1 MMGDRFVSL
10 HLRFAHNSFRRD
22 LERPGKHQRNRE
34 PNNKNEDNN
43 LHRPL
48 RRIERGKENRRSL
61 NEEPR
66 HNRRHNR
73 VGDGY
78 FVNITPFQLG
88 KEAVDLH
95 LDFSSQS
102 FWKRGSFRSGSNI
115 GSSRSSAG
123 VSGTFSASAPLP
135 GIESSFCKAA
145 MARSGSPTC
154 AATRAKNSM
163 AGGPLSASFSIETAA
178 IAR

>member
-10 HLRFAHNSFRRD
+10 HLRFALNSFGRD
-22 LERPGKHQRNRE
+22 LERPGKRQCNRE
-34 PNNKNEDNN
+34 PNNNDEDDN

-66 HNRRHNR
+66 HNR

-88 KEAVDLH
+88 KEVVDLH
-95 LDFSSQS
+95 FFESAFVLSIFWTRA
-102 FWKRGSFRSGSNI
+102 WKRGSLR
-115 GSSRSSAG
+115 
-123 VSGTFSASAPLP
+123 TL
-135 GIESSFCKAA
+135 
-145 MARSGSPTC
+145 
-154 AATRAKNSM
+154 
-163 AGGPLSASFSIETAA
+163 
-178 IAR
+178 